1 MSQANRALDYVWDAR
16 YGRYKR
22 QVYTSAT
29 GQWLFA
35 EWMPVG
41 WQPQLGA
48 QQTPSEHK
56 GYSVAPSHSRVDSG
70 NQNVNWAPIGSFASA
85 TSSHVSAA
93 TAGASIATSPYQ
105 PQYSRNGREFPRGEG
120 PRIDG
125 TYIGP
130 PSLHYEK
137 IDGSFYVRNKDFF
150 IEGKVFAVIM
160 NETAGETTKIPPNP
174 LDYNTSSS
182 LNRVKYQDNIVY
194 TNVRRFVVVRQRREF
209 CFACPIFTY
218 SGRAT
223 TKHGVRAAE
232 HGVAYSWGSDP
243 QLVKGESGITK
254 ASIAVVMADG
264 VGALTISSRIYYGI
278 HHPIQYNVKVKDIG
292 YVPQSH
298 IPTLIGNW
306 KEEDDRE
313 SRQAA
318 AVTAAAGEPE
328 LEVLTEEDEE
338 EELAVQHTGKG
349 KMKATRKTA
358 QSAAKYVDP
367 HIYHV
372 EANPYGYD
380 VDCNPHMF
388 HPKHN
393 RNGYHPENN
402 PHGYHPESNPYMF
415 HPIYNVQGYHPKH
428 NVYGYHPG
436 WNKFGFHHQN
446 SPFCFHP
453 KLNPHGYHST
463 DNTRGYHPQAM
474 PYNYHPRGNPYGYH
488 SKLIPYG
495 YHPVKNEHG
504 FHPKW
509 NKRGYHPEHNPQAY
523 HPKWNKDGVYRT
535 QEDESD
541 EDEAE
546 DDESSDEDDANDE
559 GEAQAGAYESSYGD
573 GQQDGGH
580 ETQSGY
586 IIPLRT
592 SHVFHAP
599 FVKPPQYVHSSP
611 ESRNLTA
618 VDTAPAVGIVR
629 MQGCHVIMTTHRL

>member
-1 MSQANRALDYVWDAR
+1 MKGSGSSQNGCPSVGSRSLELN
-16 YGRYKR
+16 KHR
-22 QVYTSAT
+22 QNT
-29 GQWLFA
+29 
-35 EWMPVG
+35 
-41 WQPQLGA
+41 
-48 QQTPSEHK
+48 K
-56 GYSVAPSHSRVDSG
+56 DIPSHHHPG
-70 NQNVNWAPIGSFASA
+70 NQNVSWSPIGSFASA

-105 PQYSRNGREFPRGEG
+105 PQYSRNSREFPRGEG

-137 IDGSFYVRNKDFF
+137 IDGSFYVRDKDFF
-150 IEGKVFAVIM
+150 FEGKVFAVIM
-160 NETAGETTKIPPNP
+160 NETAGETTKILPNP

-264 VGALTISSRIYYGI
+264 
-278 HHPIQYNVKVKDIG
+278 YNVKVKDIG

-338 EELAVQHTGKG
+338 EEELAVQHTGKG
-349 KMKATRKTA
+349 KMKALRKTA

-367 HIYHV
+367 HIYH
-372 EANPYGYD
+372 
-380 VDCNPHMF
+380 
-388 HPKHN
+388 
-393 RNGYHPENN
+393 
-402 PHGYHPESNPYMF
+402 
-415 HPIYNVQGYHPKH
+415 
-428 NVYGYHPG
+428 
-436 WNKFGFHHQN
+436 
-446 SPFCFHP
+446 
-453 KLNPHGYHST
+453 
-463 DNTRGYHPQAM
+463 
-474 PYNYHPRGNPYGYH
+474 
-488 SKLIPYG
+488 
-495 YHPVKNEHG
+495 
-504 FHPKW
+504 
-509 NKRGYHPEHNPQAY
+509 AY
-523 HPKWNKDGVYRT
+523 HPKWNKDSVYKT

-546 DDESSDEDDANDE
+546 DDESSDEDEAESDEDEAESDEDEAESLEKGVDPSTADLIKVYPGNNSQEATDVDDSIPMASLHAQIMRKFSFALDKKGGWARDRQDLITQLHDASTRLQHWNHSILGLVDRTLE
-559 GEAQAGAYESSYGD
+559 IFDSGEKKIIDTILSTVESDRPYLAGLIASYLEDILSNLD
-573 GQQDGGH
+573 GLEDIVTTDYW
-580 ETQSGY
+580 TQ
-586 IIPLRT
+586 
-592 SHVFHAP
+592 
-599 FVKPPQYVHSSP
+599 
-611 ESRNLTA
+611 
-618 VDTAPAVGIVR
+618 
-629 MQGCHVIMTTHRL
+629 